1 MNMIITQ
8 QSAMDARTNLVEPLI
23 QNICEAINNHL
34 ISSCNV
40 ESFSKLKL
48 SNEQIFPGNYQPSLW
63 FSPLPDNTTVA
74 ETVKAKIKQYGK
86 ESGYNIHFRVD
97 PSEGLPYITF
107 YSGAEIDSLNV
118 LDFSRLVLKCDLHP
132 VQAIFLKVLYAGTNF
147 NEDLRVDE
155 KDIVQLN
162 HNPIPELYG
171 LSDNT
176 LKFFQGVLNR
186 SYEGPP
192 TFYHRTRIGRRGGQ
206 TFLGAICAI
215 YELYSNTNE
224 DQIILHL
231 SKSDP
236 RTLLNFV
243 QKMAESFPERN
254 LRVRSDH
261 INITIFQNN
270 NLAFVSENTLKETK
284 AKNIKTL
291 IAERDWDP
299 NTNLK
304 NARVIEFADCGAVAP
319 CNFDFPAWIMN
330 PSLPKEDLLAR
341 RAGNRR
347 SFDIEF
353 GAK

>member
-1 MNMIITQ
+1 MIITQ

-132 VQAIFLKVLYAGTNF
+132 VQAIFLKVLYAGTKF

-155 KDIVQLN
+155 KDISQLKY
-162 HNPIPELYG
+162 NPIPELYG
-171 LSDNT
+171 LSEDT
-176 LKFFQGVLNR
+176 LKFFQNILDISDENT
-186 SYEGPP
+186 PKP
-192 TFYHRTRIGRRGGQ
+192 YHITRIGRRGGQ

-215 YELYSNTNE
+215 YELYHNADK
-224 DQIILHL
+224 DQIVLHL

-236 RTLLNFV
+236 RTLLSFA
-243 QKMAESFPERN
+243 QKMVENFPDRN
-254 LRVRSDH
+254 LKIQSNH
-261 INITIFQNN
+261 MFTKIFQND
-270 NLAFVSENTLKETK
+270 NLAFISESNSKDISSR
-284 AKNIKTL
+284 NIKTL
-291 IAERDWDP
+291 VAERDW
-299 NTNLK
+299 NLGA
-304 NARVIEFADCGAVAP
+304 NLENVRVIKFLDCEVHEP
-319 CNFDFPAWIMN
+319 CKFDFPAWIMN
-330 PSLPKEDLLAR
+330 PSLPKEDLLAQRKTMPR
-341 RAGNRR
+341 RD
-347 SFDIEF
+347 FDILF